1 MSKKLLEIENIT
13 VRFGGVI
20 AVNKVNFSLEKGELV
35 GFIGPNGAGKTTL
48 MKTITGMVEPQ
59 EGKILLNGELLN
71 GKPIHER
78 INLGLSLAQQIVS
91 PLNSFNC
98 IDNVV
103 LACGKNKTKNLF
115 KSLFINETAEE
126 EKKAKELLEIVG
138 LGEVLNEYP
147 ETLPLGYLKRLEVA
161 RALAL
166 DPLLLLLDEP
176 LAGLNQK
183 EASSLGDLIVKLNKK
198 GQTILLIEH
207 NLKEVIRICKK
218 IYVQDNGRSLAYG
231 DALDVM
237 KNEDV
242 KRAYLGTNKN
252 A

>member
-48 MKTITGMVEPQ
+48 MKVITGMVDPQ
-59 EGKILLNGELLN
+59 EGKIILNGQLLND
-71 GKPIHER
+71 KPIHER

-98 IDNVV
+98 LDNVV

-115 KSLFINETAEE
+115 KSLFMNEVKEE
-126 EKKAKELLEIVG
+126 EEKAKELLQIVG
-138 LGEVLNEYP
+138 LGDVINEYP

-183 EASSLGDLIVKLNKK
+183 EAGALGDLVVKLNEN

-207 NLKEVIRICKK
+207 NLKEVTRICKK

-231 DALDVM
+231 DALEVM

-252 A
+252 D

>member
-115 KSLFINETAEE
+115 KSLFINETVEE
-126 EKKAKELLEIVG
+126 EKKAKELLGIVG
-138 LGEVLNEYP
+138 LGDTLIRKTITVFEVLFNCGSGSAENRP
-147 ETLPLGYLKRLEVA
+147 GG
-161 RALAL
+161 
-166 DPLLLLLDEP
+166 DPR
-176 LAGLNQK
+176 G
-183 EASSLGDLIVKLNKK
+183 SHRV
-198 GQTILLIEH
+198 
-207 NLKEVIRICKK
+207 
-218 IYVQDNGRSLAYG
+218 
-231 DALDVM
+231 
-237 KNEDV
+237 
-242 KRAYLGTNKN
+242 
-252 A
+252 

>member
-13 VRFGGVI
+13 VRFGGVV
-20 AVNKVNFSLEKGELV
+20 AVNKVNFSLERGELV

-48 MKTITGMVEPQ
+48 MKAITGMVEPQ
-59 EGKILLNGELLN
+59 EGRILLNGQLLN
-71 GKPIHER
+71 DRPIHER

-98 IDNVV
+98 LDNVA
-103 LACGKNKTKNLF
+103 LACGKSKTKNLF
-115 KSLFINETAEE
+115 KSLFINESTAEE
-126 EKKAKELLEIVG
+126 EKAKELLEIVG
-138 LGEVLNEYP
+138 LGSVISEFP

-183 EASSLGDLIVKLNKK
+183 EASSLADLIVELNKK

-231 DALDVM
+231 EASEVM

-242 KRAYLGTNKN
+242 RKAYLGTGKN

>member
-1 MSKKLLEIENIT
+1 MSKKLLEIENVT

-20 AVNKVNFSLEKGELV
+20 AVNQVNFSLEKGELV

-48 MKTITGMVEPQ
+48 MKAITGMVEPE
-59 EGKILLNGELLN
+59 EGNILLNGQLLN
-71 GKPIHER
+71 NKPTHER

-98 IDNVV
+98 LDNVA
-103 LACGKNKTKNLF
+103 LACGKSKTKNIF
-115 KSLFINETAEE
+115 KSLFIKETTEENE
-126 EKKAKELLEIVG
+126 KAKKLLEIVG
-138 LGEVLNEYP
+138 LGDVINEYP
-147 ETLPLGYLKRLEVA
+147 DTLPLGFLKRLEVA

-183 EASSLGDLIVKLNKK
+183 EANSLGDLIVKLNEK

-231 DALDVM
+231 DAQDVM
-237 KNEDV
+237 KNDDV
-242 KRAYLGTNKN
+242 KKAYLGTNKN